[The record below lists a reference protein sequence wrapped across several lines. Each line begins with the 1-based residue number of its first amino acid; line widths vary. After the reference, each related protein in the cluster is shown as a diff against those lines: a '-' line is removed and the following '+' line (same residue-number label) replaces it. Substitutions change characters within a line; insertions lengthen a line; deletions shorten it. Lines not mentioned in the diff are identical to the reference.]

1 MAIHLYI
8 RSQTDLQNVKK
19 GHSLTLLGKIYIHKT
34 SFSVFPSKT
43 PPAIS
48 VFLTVRVSILVE
60 LATTQAVLIN
70 FQHAPKRPSF
80 PADSL
85 CASNQRRSR
94 GTKHVQLGGG
104 PNSSPTHPGHELF
117 RNGQCSP
124 NSPVFC
130 FGVFSLSVQPELR
143 HNSHSH
149 IHKIANHNLRIDNR

>member
-1 MAIHLYI
+1 MAFTHLAGKNLHP
-8 RSQTDLQNVKK
+8 QDQLQRLSFKDTS
-19 GHSLTLLGKIYIHKT
+19 GHFI
-34 SFSVFPSKT
+34 
-43 PPAIS
+43 
-48 VFLTVRVSILVE
+48 FLTVRVSILVE

-70 FQHAPKRPSF
+70 FQHAPRRPSF

-104 PNSSPTHPGHELF
+104 PNSSPTSPGHELF

-130 FGVFSLSVQPELR
+130 FGVVVFFSVQPKLR

>member
-1 MAIHLYI
+1 MAFTHLAGKNLHP
-8 RSQTDLQNVKK
+8 QDQLQRLSFKDTS
-19 GHSLTLLGKIYIHKT
+19 GHFI
-34 SFSVFPSKT
+34 
-43 PPAIS
+43 
-48 VFLTVRVSILVE
+48 FLTVRVSILVE

-70 FQHAPKRPSF
+70 FQHAPRRPSF

-85 CASNQRRSR
+85 CAANQRRSR

-124 NSPVFC
+124 NSPLFC
-130 FGVFSLSVQPELR
+130 FWVVFFLSVQPELR